1 MSSTELNAKLREL
14 KRLKAR
20 QDQINAKIGTL
31 EAEIKDFMGDNEE
44 IRTGTHKITYKS
56 VQSSRVDTKSMK
68 KELPDVVERY
78 TINTVYKRLIIA

>member
-20 QDQINAKIGTL
+20 QDQINTKIGAL

-44 IRTGTHKITYKS
+44 IRMGTHKITYRS
-56 VQSSRVDTKSMK
+56 IESSRVDTKSMK
-68 KELPDVVERY
+68 KEIPDIVARY
-78 TINTVYKRLIIA
+78 TINTVYKRLVIA